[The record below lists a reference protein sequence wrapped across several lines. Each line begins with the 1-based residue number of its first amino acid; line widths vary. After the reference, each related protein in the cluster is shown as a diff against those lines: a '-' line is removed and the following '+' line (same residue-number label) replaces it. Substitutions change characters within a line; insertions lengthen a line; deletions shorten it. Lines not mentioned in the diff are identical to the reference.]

1 MIMRFFLQSFCIHIL
16 YNSRIMIALSCSLG
30 LVVFSES
37 WYIWRSPVHV
47 VTVGLAHLPDE
58 CWLLRILHSQH
69 HVQCVDRG
77 QEEVAHALYWG
88 RG

>member
-1 MIMRFFLQSFCIHIL
+1 MIIIDFSLRLEWHYCTV
-16 YNSRIMIALSCSLG
+16 LSCSLG